1 MKVTKIL
8 VRVEKTLQVERFEP
22 VSVVLQAEAELE
34 DDDTLEDA
42 YKELYVET
50 SKQGKRFIQSELT
63 KHLME
68 VEGNKDA
75 RAKKGVK

>member
-1 MKVTKIL
+1 MKTTKIL

-22 VSVVLQAEAELE
+22 VSVTLQAEAELE
-34 DDDTLEDA
+34 EDDTLEDS

-50 SKQGKRFIQSELT
+50 SKQAKRFIQNELT

-68 VEGNKDA
+68 VENNRDG
-75 RAKKGVK
+75 RSKKGVK